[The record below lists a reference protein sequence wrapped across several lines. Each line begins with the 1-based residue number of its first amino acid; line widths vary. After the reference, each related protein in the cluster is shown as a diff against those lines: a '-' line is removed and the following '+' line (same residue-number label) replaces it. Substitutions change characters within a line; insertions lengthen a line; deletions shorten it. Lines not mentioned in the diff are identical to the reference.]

1 MQATTSLP
9 SEFGFFP
16 TTATALFS
24 SSKLPSAAAG
34 SSAYVPPLSSVLSS
48 ANSVCF
54 LRLFLSLSQFE
65 RAADLFF
72 PRFLVI
78 VAA

>member
-16 TTATALFS
+16 ATAAALFS

-34 SSAYVPPLSSVLSS
+34 SSAYVPPLSSVRPFALSS

-54 LRLFLSLSQFE
+54 LRLFLSLS
-65 RAADLFF
+65 LS
-72 PRFLVI
+72 I
-78 VAA
+78 